1 MFGLLYLL
9 NHWCML
15 GIKEIPANKT
25 CTSVPQ
31 EWHNPRGN
39 SIEPEPVMKCSFSK
53 ASSDKDGKRKLH
65 PVTCKLYD
73 ARGRDLRLSGWKQK
87 SVKKM
92 CQYLSNEQKRSPFTY
107 LLSDQECSPT
117 VNTVFGNVSP
127 WFNSSLPTNRF
138 KAK

>member
-31 EWHNPRGN
+31 EWHKPRGD

-53 ASSDKDGKRKLH
+53 ASLTRMASEN
-65 PVTCKLYD
+65 YI
-73 ARGRDLRLSGWKQK
+73 Q
-87 SVKKM
+87 
-92 CQYLSNEQKRSPFTY
+92 
-107 LLSDQECSPT
+107 
-117 VNTVFGNVSP
+117 
-127 WFNSSLPTNRF
+127 SLASFMMLKEET
-138 KAK
+138 

>member
-31 EWHNPRGN
+31 EWHKPRGD

-65 PVTCKLYD
+65 PVTSHKSHP
-73 ARGRDLRLSGWKQK
+73 AEKQFNTRGLS
-87 SVKKM
+87 
-92 CQYLSNEQKRSPFTY
+92 RS
-107 LLSDQECSPT
+107 
-117 VNTVFGNVSP
+117 
-127 WFNSSLPTNRF
+127 
-138 KAK
+138 